1 MEHERLAVTK
11 RVTAWGL
18 VYRIGGT
25 AADGDML
32 PAEQAADL
40 VARFHFE
47 QSLFGS
53 GQGYTLEISGSLT
66 MPNLIGLA
74 QAVAR

>member
-1 MEHERLAVTK
+1 MEHERLSVTK

-25 AADGDML
+25 AADGEIL
-32 PAEQAADL
+32 PAEQAEDL
-40 VARFHFE
+40 IARFNFE
-47 QSLFGS
+47 QSLLGS
-53 GQGYTLEISGSLT
+53 GQDDTLEIGCALV
-66 MPNLIGLA
+66 MPNLMGLP